1 MNILTNKYGVK
12 YIEPNEKEIPEGH
25 TEITVARIAT
35 KEIPDIGKCNIE
47 IPTSYNKDKESNN
60 PYVKILNTEKNV
72 DMLILIESD
81 NISILGM
88 DKDYLL
94 SKWNFW
100 NSEIIEAL
108 EEEENG

>member
-1 MNILTNKYGVK
+1 MKK
-12 YIEPNEKEIPEGH
+12 KIPEGH
-25 TEITVARIAT
+25 TEITFARIAT

-47 IPTSYNKDKESNN
+47 MPTSYNKNKESNN
-60 PYVKILNTEKNV
+60 PYVKVLNTEKNV

-108 EEEENG
+108 EEEGNE